1 MRISDW
7 SSDGALPI
15 SRVGKV
21 DTYAPLRQPQFVQ
34 LPGNDAREV
43 RKSERRDVDID
54 AFFTDAAGVP
64 GPVNELAIAI
74 CRDDDRATP
83 RHERAAQVMQGS
95 LSRSN
100 IGVKSRR
107 PYGSSD
113 FLTAGIEIDR
123 SEFLNHGETS

>member
-74 CRDDDRATP
+74 CRDD
-83 RHERAAQVMQGS
+83 
-95 LSRSN
+95 
-100 IGVKSRR
+100 
-107 PYGSSD
+107 
-113 FLTAGIEIDR
+113 R
-123 SEFLNHGETS
+123 SEEHTSELQSLMRNSYAVFCLKKKKRKQYNHTSLTTRRRQQDT